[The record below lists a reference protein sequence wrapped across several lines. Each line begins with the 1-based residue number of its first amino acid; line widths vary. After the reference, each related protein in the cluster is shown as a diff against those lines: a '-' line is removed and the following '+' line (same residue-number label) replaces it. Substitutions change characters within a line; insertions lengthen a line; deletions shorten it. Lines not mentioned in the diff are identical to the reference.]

1 MEQMETV
8 MPTYTLKDLK
18 TNDTW
23 EVFCSWDE
31 LQIIINEM
39 PNVQQVMSAPKIVS
53 GQGSLL
59 SKTDNGWKD
68 NLQRI
73 KDGSGSGNTIKI

>member
-31 LQIIINEM
+31 LQIILNEM

-73 KDGSGSGNTIKI
+73 IDGSGSGNTIKI

>member
-1 MEQMETV
+1 

-18 TNDTW
+18 TNDIW

-31 LQIIINEM
+31 LQTMLDEM
-39 PNVQQVMSAPKIVS
+39 PNVKQVMSAPKIVS
-53 GQGSLL
+53 NQGSLL

-68 NLQRI
+68 NLSRI
-73 KDGSGSGNTIKI
+73 KDGSGRGNTIKI

>member
-1 MEQMETV
+1 
-8 MPTYTLKDLK
+8 
-18 TNDTW
+18 
-23 EVFCSWDE
+23 
-31 LQIIINEM
+31 M